1 MNYLLDVSALVALLT
16 ETHADHAK
24 VTKWAKGKTL
34 AVCPLSELGFLRV
47 SIAASK
53 STVEQ
58 ARKVL
63 ADFWKSDQP
72 VFVPADVSVL
82 PEKHGLVSRQ
92 PGRTAR
98 HEVGNT
104 GRGSKASRGGT
115 HFKTTVRRDC
125 RLTAGCNSRTHP
137 GKAW

>member
-72 VFVPADVSVL
+72 VFVPADISALAGEPFPSCQKSTDWYLANLAAQHGMKWATLDVGA
-82 PEKHGLVSRQ
+82 KHPAAELISKQ
-92 PGRTAR
+92 PSGETA
-98 HEVGNT
+98 
-104 GRGSKASRGGT
+104 A
-115 HFKTTVRRDC
+115 
-125 RLTAGCNSRTHP
+125 
-137 GKAW
+137 